1 MLTYCPDKNTS
12 KFSIEL
18 SLKEKVLGCHNHD
31 EKILEF
37 TYNISNNQ
45 TNKNVSQLSRLHSH
59 WLKATPTN
67 TKILA
72 FPKPI
77 KLLFQN

>member
-1 MLTYCPDKNTS
+1 MLTYCTDKNTS

-37 TYNISNNQ
+37 TYNIIIFPNKET
-45 TNKNVSQLSRLHSH
+45 TN
-59 WLKATPTN
+59 
-67 TKILA
+67 
-72 FPKPI
+72 I
-77 KLLFQN
+77 KFCDN

>member
-37 TYNISNNQ
+37 MYNISQTIKQIKTSANYQDSTVIGLKKNQ
-45 TNKNVSQLSRLHSH
+45 PTPKSLLSR
-59 WLKATPTN
+59 N
-67 TKILA
+67 
-72 FPKPI
+72 
-77 KLLFQN
+77 Q

>member
-37 TYNISNNQ
+37 TYNISQ
-45 TNKNVSQLSRLHSH
+45 T
-59 WLKATPTN
+59 
-67 TKILA
+67 
-72 FPKPI
+72 I
-77 KLLFQN
+77 KQIKTSANY